1 MVIPLYSKTGTS
13 DLNNEKLFPK
23 IAKMWKSRQ
32 CSLDKLYIY
41 MYSKFKMSHCFQRH
55 YHLFCLLQ
63 DERQVLECLCDC
75 DYDVDA
81 TVAYILQTMET
92 VIGECLL

>member
-1 MVIPLYSKTGTS
+1 MHNIRLKEILVIPLYSKTGTS

-23 IAKMWKSRQ
+23 INKLWKSRQ
-32 CSLDKLYIY
+32 CS
-41 MYSKFKMSHCFQRH
+41 
-55 YHLFCLLQ
+55 FCLLQ
-63 DERQVLECLCDC
+63 DERHVLECLCDC

-92 VIGECLL
+92 VIGEWRLLLISYKQCKLL